1 MLAWAFEAASCP
13 IRPNEVKK
21 TKLQNNTSPQACIS
35 TMLCARWACRPFY
48 ISPALSPRK
57 ELFKVRVAVEMSV
70 DLIRPVR
77 VNKSCLVASKF
88 SATLFSNSQK
98 MDLIH
103 SQSKCRRTN
112 ASLRKL
118 NSQLPPNS
126 QRWSFNLST
135 ETSQSQPTQIFRKK
149 TFDGQKVVKLSA
161 KPALVFPHLA
171 HNGHGLMQAWA
182 FEATSCPTRPNE
194 VKKTKRQNNT
204 SPQACISIVLCAGW
218 ACRPFYISPALSSH
232 QDLFQVRV
240 AVKMSF
246 DLLRPVRVDKRCL
259 VALKFSA

>member
-1 MLAWAFEAASCP
+1 MQAWAFEAASCP
-13 IRPNEVKK
+13 IRPNEVKE

-35 TMLCARWACRPFY
+35 IVLCAGWVCLPFY
-48 ISPALSPRK
+48 ISTGLSFSRRPFSSASRCQNECRPDPSRPRK
-57 ELFKVRVAVEMSV
+57 QKLSSCFKILRV
-70 DLIRPVR
+70 
-77 VNKSCLVASKF
+77 
-88 SATLFSNSQK
+88 TLFSNSQK

-171 HNGHGLMQAWA
+171 HNG
-182 FEATSCPTRPNE
+182 
-194 VKKTKRQNNT
+194 
-204 SPQACISIVLCAGW
+204 LCFCSG
-218 ACRPFYISPALSSH
+218 ALP
-232 QDLFQVRV
+232 
-240 AVKMSF
+240 KP
-246 DLLRPVRVDKRCL
+246 RPVPRNQTLNEDK
-259 VALKFSA
+259 S